1 MSTQVCSKTRVGLC
15 HTLQM
20 PGSQEL
26 KEWANAAAMSYVAT
40 QALKHSIQ
48 GAEKRRK
55 EEATFR

>member
-1 MSTQVCSKTRVGLC
+1 
-15 HTLQM
+15 M